1 MKKIKGLLIK
11 LIIMAII
18 AFIILIIIISEN
30 TGEKIQYLN
39 NLDYNVVFDES
50 GNMHVTETWDI
61 YIENTNTLFKTF
73 NLSKTKFGNI
83 VNPKVVDLKTG
94 EELTQIYREMYYVTE
109 DCYYGLE
116 INSHE
121 YEIAWG
127 VGLEGSR
134 DTRKYQISYTV
145 NDVVTDYNDIQEIY
159 WQFLGKGQ
167 NSVPAKKVTGTV
179 KLPTG
184 IENLD
189 KLRVW
194 GHGQISGEI
203 HKVNN
208 SEVEFNIN
216 NLNPGAMIEIRIVT
230 EDKIFDVYNENKIRN
245 YRYLDALLNEE
256 EKWAEET
263 NYEVSIR
270 KNVIKLFIII
280 YIVIIIL
287 YGISVFKYLKIKNY
301 KNKNNKKKE
310 IKYYRDIPREKTA
323 TPGEALYLYKFY
335 KDRLTTQEVQSQT
348 IAATILDLCLKKK
361 ITLRLEDKKVYVA
374 IIADE
379 AGLKEDEEKVYNL
392 LKEASKGKEEFEI
405 EELNKFA
412 KNKYTKYSDY
422 MNKIV
427 NAARNSLY
435 NLKLIDK
442 ANEKLYAKCKY
453 STSKGLMIKNL
464 YEFLWVM
471 YFVLII
477 PSFNISAS
485 IIFGMGYKTSYLT
498 FLISVIPMIALML
511 YKWNIQEKIQ
521 SQIAVLTESGAEE
534 KAQWKGLKKYLE
546 EYSLIED
553 REVIELVLWEKY
565 LVYGTAFGIAD
576 KVIEQMK
583 ANYPEV
589 FIEES
594 WEDEKMMNEHPVI
607 YFTSNPIHVR
617 TDDNF
622 SPIRSISDNVNKAY
636 KTSMTEIARHSSSS
650 GSGRRRRLLWRRW
663 RPEVAGGR
671 NGWQIKGVNLN

>member
-1 MKKIKGLLIK
+1 
-11 LIIMAII
+11 
-18 AFIILIIIISEN
+18 
-30 TGEKIQYLN
+30 
-39 NLDYNVVFDES
+39 
-50 GNMHVTETWDI
+50 
-61 YIENTNTLFKTF
+61 
-73 NLSKTKFGNI
+73 
-83 VNPKVVDLKTG
+83 
-94 EELTQIYREMYYVTE
+94 MYHVTE

-116 INSHE
+116 INE
-121 YEIAWG
+121 RKYEIAWG
-127 VGLEGSR
+127 VGLDNGS

-145 NDVVTDYNDIQEIY
+145 NDVVTDYTDIQEIY
-159 WQFLGKGQ
+159 WQFLGKGE
-167 NSVPAKKVTGTV
+167 NTVPAKNVTGTV
-179 KLPTG
+179 KLPKDVQ
-184 IENLD
+184 NFD

-208 SEVEFNIN
+208 REIEFNID
-216 NLNPGAMIEIRIVT
+216 NLNPGAMIEIRIIT
-230 EDKIFDVYNENKIRN
+230 EDKIFNIYNTNKIRN
-245 YRYLDALLNEE
+245 YRYLNTLLKEE
-256 EKWAEET
+256 EKWATET
-263 NYEVSIR
+263 NNEVEDR
-270 KNVIKLFIII
+270 KNLIRGFIII
-280 YIVIIIL
+280 YIFVIII
-287 YGISVFKYLKIKNY
+287 YGVSVYKYLKMKNN

-310 IKYYRDIPREKTA
+310 IKYYRDIPRKKTA

-361 ITLRLEDKKVYVA
+361 ITLRPEDKKVYVS

-379 AGLKEDEEKVYNL
+379 AGLKEDEEKVYKL

-442 ANEKLYAKCKY
+442 ANEKLYSKCKY
-453 STSKGLMIKNL
+453 STSKSLMIKNI

-477 PSFNISAS
+477 PAFNISAS
-485 IIFGMGYKTSYLT
+485 ITFGMGYKTSYLM
-498 FLISVIPMIALML
+498 FLITLIPMIALML

-521 SQIAVLTESGAEE
+521 SKIAVLTESGEEE
-534 KAQWKGLKKYLE
+534 KAQWKGLKNYIE

-553 REVIELVLWEKY
+553 REVIELALWEKY

-589 FIEES
+589 FIEEA
-594 WEDEKMMNEHPVI
+594 WDDEKMMNEHPVI
-607 YFTSNPIHVR
+607 YFTVNPIHVR
-617 TDDNF
+617 NGNDY
-622 SPIRSISDNVNKAY
+622 SPIKSISDNVNKAY
-636 KTSMTEIARHSSSS
+636 HTSVTEIARHSSSS
-650 GSGRRRRLLWRRW
+650 GSGRRRRLLWRRR

-671 NGWQIKGVNLN
+671 NGW

>member
-1 MKKIKGLLIK
+1 MKKLKGILIK
-11 LIIMAII
+11 LFIMAII

-30 TGEKIQYLN
+30 TGERIQYLN
-39 NLDYNVVFDES
+39 NLDYNVVFDET

-83 VNPKVVDLKTG
+83 VNPKVVDLETG
-94 EELTQIYREMYYVTE
+94 EELTQIHEEMYHVTE

-116 INSHE
+116 INSHQ

-127 VGLEGSR
+127 VGLDNGS

-145 NDVVTDYNDIQEIY
+145 NDVVTDYKDMQEIY

-167 NSVPAKKVTGTV
+167 NSVPAKKVTGSV
-179 KLPTG
+179 KLPIG
-184 IENLD
+184 VENLE

-208 SEVEFNIN
+208 SQVEFNID

-230 EDKIFDVYNENKIRN
+230 EDKIFDVYNINKIRN
-245 YRYLDALLNEE
+245 YRYLNSLLKEE
-256 EKWAEET
+256 EKWATET
-263 NYEVSIR
+263 NNEVEER
-270 KNVIKLFIII
+270 KNFIRGFIII
-280 YIVIIIL
+280 YIFLIVIYCISIL
-287 YGISVFKYLKIKNY
+287 KYFKIKN
-301 KNKNNKKKE
+301 NKNNNNNKKE
-310 IKYYRDIPREKTA
+310 IKYYREIPREKTS
-323 TPGEALYLYKFY
+323 TPGEASYLYKFY
-335 KDRLTTQEVQSQT
+335 KERLTTQEVQSQA

-361 ITLRLEDKKVYVA
+361 ITLRPENKKVYVS

-379 AGLKEDEEKVYNL
+379 VGLKEDEEKVYKL

-412 KNKYTKYSDY
+412 KKEYDKYSYY

-442 ANEKLYAKCKY
+442 VNEKIYLKCKI
-453 STSKGLMIKNL
+453 STSKSIIIKYL

-471 YFVLII
+471 YFVSII
-477 PSFNISAS
+477 PSLNVSAS
-485 IIFGMGYKTSYLT
+485 ITFGMGYETSYLI
-498 FLISVIPMIALML
+498 FLITLIPMVALML

-521 SQIAVLTESGAEE
+521 SNIAVLTESGEEE
-534 KAQWKGLKKYLE
+534 KAQWKGLKTYIE

-553 REVIELVLWEKY
+553 REVIELALWEKY

-589 FIEES
+589 FIEEA
-594 WEDEKMMNEHPVI
+594 WDDEKMMNEYPVI
-607 YFTSNPIHVR
+607 YFTANPIHVR
-617 TDDNF
+617 IDNDY
-622 SPIRSISDNVNKAY
+622 SPIKNISNNVNKAY
-636 KTSMTEIARHSSSS
+636 HTSMTEIAKHSSSS
-650 GSGRRRRLLWRRW
+650 GSGRRRRFLWRRR

-671 NGWQIKGVNLN
+671 NGW